1 MLDLTGVSN
10 LFTDFNDIEWVIVTT
25 SLGFRVRMV
34 GVFPSLR
41 VIVKSGEGKRERE
54 KRTYLRESTIVP
66 DVTLV
71 RETVADISKFTLL
84 GILNDGVHGD
94 FLADL

>member
-1 MLDLTGVSN
+1 M
-10 LFTDFNDIEWVIVTT
+10 
-25 SLGFRVRMV
+25 
-34 GVFPSLR
+34 
-41 VIVKSGEGKRERE
+41 
-54 KRTYLRESTIVP
+54 RESTIVP

-94 FLADL
+94 FLADLFKRVSKGLSTNA